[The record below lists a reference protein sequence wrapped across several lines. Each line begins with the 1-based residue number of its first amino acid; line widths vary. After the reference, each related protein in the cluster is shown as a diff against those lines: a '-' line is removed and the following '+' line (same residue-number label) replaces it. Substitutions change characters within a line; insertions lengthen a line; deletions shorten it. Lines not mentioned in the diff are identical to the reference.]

1 MNNSKSLLSTIMM
14 VLVIVLMV
22 VGGFLY
28 LGSYFWGFFFIMAA
42 AIVFFVRLGLL
53 NGIDSVKQTGFGFLK
68 QLSVPFF
75 GIFFAIFLAAVIM
88 LFTGYNPLVALKA
101 LFYGGF
107 IKNWHVAVLN
117 ATPLIFT
124 GLSIAIAFKAGLFN
138 IGAEGQYYIGV
149 MASTWLGLRLG
160 LPGFI
165 VIPLIF
171 ILAGACA
178 AAYNVIPSLLKVKT
192 GASEVITT
200 MMFAHI
206 ARYLSPIFI
215 RANGGDPSTST
226 HAYVTDPI
234 AESAWLPPFKN
245 FLPEANYRLHTG
257 IIIAILMAFVVSYFL
272 YKTKYGFEIR
282 AVGQNKDAARAQGIS
297 VGKNIMRAMLFA
309 GLLAGMAGVTETLGL
324 THKMF
329 DNLNAGYGWN
339 GISVAL
345 LASNNPIAIIFTSL
359 LWGALDAGGQYM
371 TRTTQVPNSIVEII
385 KGIILFLI
393 VAKYIYSFIG
403 NRFKRGKKS
412 ASGGSS
418 AEDGA
423 VSGSGAKAV

>member
-1 MNNSKSLLSTIMM
+1 MSNSATLFSKLLMI
-14 VLVIVLMV
+14 LIIILAVI
-22 VGGFLY
+22 GGFLY
-28 LGSYFWGFFFIMAA
+28 LASYFWGFFFILGAVA
-42 AIVFFVRLGLL
+42 VYFVRLGFSS
-53 NGIDSVKQTGFGFLK
+53 GFDSVKQAFSGLLR
-68 QLSVPFF
+68 QLSVPVF
-75 GIFFAIFLAAVIM
+75 GIFFAVLLAAIIM
-88 LFTGYNPLVALKA
+88 VFTGYDPAKALKA

-107 IKNWHVAVLN
+107 IKNWHVSVLN
-117 ATPLIFT
+117 ATPLVFT

-149 MASTWLGLRLG
+149 MASTWLGLRFG
-160 LPGFI
+160 LPGI
-165 VIPLIF
+165 IAIPLIYIF
-171 ILAGACA
+171 SGACA

-226 HAYVTDPI
+226 HAYVTDPV

-257 IIIAILMAFVVSYFL
+257 IIIAIATALAVSYFL
-272 YKTKYGFEIR
+272 NKTKYGFEIR
-282 AVGQNKDAARAQGIS
+282 AVGQNRDAARAQGIS
-297 VGKNIMRAMLFA
+297 VGKNIMRAMLIA
-309 GLLAGMAGVTETLGL
+309 GLLAGMAGITETLGL

-329 DNLNAGYGWN
+329 ENLNAGYGWN

-345 LASNNPIAIIFTSL
+345 LASNNPVAIIFTSL
-359 LWGALDAGGQYM
+359 LWGALDAGGQFM

-393 VAKYIYSFIG
+393 VARYIYIYIG
-403 NRFKRGKKS
+403 NRFKRRKNK
-412 ASGGSS
+412 
-418 AEDGA
+418 
-423 VSGSGAKAV
+423 SGSVTGGPEVKAV

>member
-1 MNNSKSLLSTIMM
+1 MNNSSSILPKVLMG
-14 VLVIVLMV
+14 LVILLMAI
-22 VGGFLY
+22 GGFLY
-28 LGSYFWGFFFIMAA
+28 LASYFWGIFFILGAVLVYF
-42 AIVFFVRLGLL
+42 IQLGLL
-53 NGIDSVKQTGFGFLK
+53 QGLDGVRRNGKALLK
-68 QLSVPFF
+68 QLAVPFF
-75 GIFFAIFLAAVIM
+75 GVFFAIFLAALIM
-88 LFTGYNPLVALKA
+88 VLTGYNPVVALKA

-107 IKNWHVAVLN
+107 IKNWHVSVLN

-124 GLSIAIAFKAGLFN
+124 GLSIALAFKAGLFN

-149 MASTWLGLRLG
+149 MVSTWLGLRLG
-160 LPGFI
+160 LPPFL

-171 ILAGACA
+171 ILAGACG

-215 RANGGDPSTST
+215 RANGGDPATST
-226 HAYVTDPI
+226 HAYVTDPVL
-234 AESAWLPPFKN
+234 ENTWLPSFN
-245 FLPEANYRLHTG
+245 DFLPNANYRLHTG
-257 IIIAILMAFVVSYFL
+257 IIIAILTAFIVSYFL

-297 VGKNIMRAMLFA
+297 VGKNIMRAMMLA
-309 GLLAGMAGVTETLGL
+309 GLLAGMAGITETLGL
-324 THKMF
+324 SHKMYE
-329 DNLNAGYGWN
+329 NLNAGYGWN
-339 GISVAL
+339 GIAVAL
-345 LASNNPIAIIFTSL
+345 LASNNPIGIIFTSI

-393 VAKYIYSFIG
+393 VARYIYTFLG
-403 NRFKRGKKS
+403 NKLKQRKKRS
-412 ASGGSS
+412 VDTSS
-418 AEDGA
+418 AE
-423 VSGSGAKAV
+423 KAV